1 MTVDDWFVS
10 ALSFPQSEVEFPV
23 SLPESQITRRSLLK
37 AIAIAGGVVTIP
49 GLLAACSAGSSSTV
63 TSASGSGGASGGPI
77 PLLGVGL
84 PSSVSSLDVAR
95 EAGIVNY
102 VIALLVQEALV
113 GVDASGALVPSLAS
127 SFKQS
132 APTTF
137 VYDIRPGVTFSDGAA
152 LTVED
157 VIASIELN
165 SKTGSTSALAYAYS
179 GVESVKAT
187 SASQV
192 TVTLKAPSSQ
202 FGWVTSPGTL
212 QITSAAFLAKN
223 GAKIGTPEVGLLG
236 TGPYKIKEFV
246 PDSHVTLVRNDA
258 YWGAKPEVA
267 EVRLDFITDETT
279 RQLAM
284 RQKSIQMALNVP
296 LDQLDQWKAIDGVSV
311 DVATDNSLVTLAFNT
326 TKKPWDDVKVRQ
338 AVAHSIDRAAIVSS
352 LLKGHGEVAATFP
365 TKQEWG
371 GLLAPAE
378 VDALY
383 ASIPQYDFDLEK
395 AKTLLAASSVP
406 GGFSDTVTYPN
417 SGPQIGKAL
426 LTLSENLKAIG
437 ITLSV
442 KEITLEQ
449 WIADLGKH
457 ESGIYAG
464 WYFATTGDPAEYT
477 QQLLNGAYAGVN
489 GTNIANYDN
498 PAVTSALAAEQKSI
512 DSAERAKLLSQ
523 ALVTAA
529 GDAPYQPL
537 WWGQAATAFGPGLA
551 ARNYGPYFFIGPW
564 ATNVYAT
571 A

>member
-1 MTVDDWFVS
+1 MS
-10 ALSFPQSEVEFPV
+10 LPV
-23 SLPESQITRRSLLK
+23 SPLSRRSVLK
-37 AIAIAGGVVTIP
+37 AIAAAGGVITVP
-49 GLLAACSAGSSSTV
+49 GLLAACSAGSGTV
-63 TSASGSGGASGGPI
+63 TATGTGTATGGPI
-77 PLLGVGL
+77 PLLEIGL
-84 PSSVSSLDVAR
+84 PSSISSLDVTR

-102 VIALLVQEALV
+102 VVALLVQEALV
-113 GVDASGALVPSLAS
+113 GVDAAGALVPSLAS
-127 SFKQS
+127 SFKQTT
-132 APTTF
+132 PTTF
-137 VYDIRPGVTFSDGAA
+137 VYDIRSGVTFSDGTP
-152 LTVED
+152 LTVDD

-165 SKTGSTSALAYAYS
+165 AKTGSTSALAYAYS

-187 SASQV
+187 SSSQV
-192 TVTLKAPSSQ
+192 TVTLKEPSSQ

-223 GAKIGTPEVGLLG
+223 GSQIGTPQVGLLG
-236 TGPYKIKEFV
+236 TGPYKVKEFA
-246 PDSHVTLVRNDA
+246 PDSHVTLVRNDS
-258 YWGAKPEVA
+258 YWGAKPDVEQ
-267 EVRLDFITDETT
+267 VRLDFITDETT

-296 LDQLDQWKAIDGVSV
+296 LDQLDQWKQIDGVTV

-326 TKKPWDDVKVRQ
+326 TKKPWDDANVRK
-338 AVAHSIDRAAIVSS
+338 AVAHCIDRSAIVSS
-352 LLKGHGEVAATFP
+352 LLKGHGEVAITFP

-371 GLLAPAE
+371 GLLTPAQ
-378 VDALY
+378 VDSLY
-383 ASIPQYDFDLEK
+383 ASIPQYDFDLAK

-426 LTLSENLKAIG
+426 LTLAQNLTSIG
-437 ITLSV
+437 ITLTV

-449 WIADLGKH
+449 WISDLGKH
-457 ESGIYAG
+457 ESGIYSG

-498 PAVTSALAAEQKSI
+498 PTVTAALAQEQKNI
-512 DSAERAKLLSQ
+512 DPAERAKLLSQ

-571 A
+571 S